1 MRWRIGSAG
10 AGCSWLSGVTSGE
23 VRCVGPSRAALRR
36 EGCGEHWDQHGCDG
50 EMHAGDGDALGDRD
64 AVPGNRALSNF
75 MGHDRRA
82 DHGGCPPGSSGEPSQ
97 IQPVSPIGDAKRLV
111 ETAKWT
117 VTEVRHHHGDISH
130 RHPGPTH
137 AGEATHRW

>member
-1 MRWRIGSAG
+1 MVYKNAD
-10 AGCSWLSGVTSGE
+10 AETPSGE
-23 VRCVGPSRAALRR
+23 
-36 EGCGEHWDQHGCDG
+36 
-50 EMHAGDGDALGDRD
+50 GDALGDRD

-82 DHGGCPPGSSGEPSQ
+82 DHGGCPPGRSGEPSQ
-97 IQPVSPIGDAKRLV
+97 IQPVSSIGDAKRLV

-130 RHPGPTH
+130 RHPGLTH